1 MNGRYNMNIKKF
13 KIKGNEEILINVE
26 KITSVLPTCESK
38 NEVLLYFGED
48 CVRVNGTMEEVF
60 EILSEVPTDV
70 ALKPIT
76 EDVKVTDSFIRYNY
90 EDPSEGIEE
99 YSSIQELFNET
110 TYFYHNTFADEEDY
124 EPDKEYN
131 TIVDCI
137 DLWEGNGYGIARVLK
152 GRY

>member
-1 MNGRYNMNIKKF
+1 MNIKKF
-13 KIKGNEEILINVE
+13 KRYNNQDVLINVE
-26 KITSVLPTCESK
+26 KITSVITSEKES
-38 NEVLLYFGED
+38 ETLIYFNDDD
-48 CVRVNGTMEEVF
+48 CVRIKATLEEVAN
-60 EILSEVPTDV
+60 ILSEVPTDV

-76 EDVKVTDSFIRYNY
+76 EDVKVTDSFIRYDY

-110 TYFYHNTFADEEDY
+110 TNFYHNTFADEEDY